1 MFKIVIDGGGD
12 MPRGWAEE
20 FEFQVIPINIH
31 FKGVTYRQGEDL
43 TDEDFYRTCDASPEI
58 PKTSQPTP
66 QQFIDLYKK
75 IANLGDTI
83 LSLHIS
89 SKLSG
94 TFESAV
100 LAARELVEQY
110 HIIPFD
116 TLSGSAALA
125 YMAREV
131 RLMDRAGKSLQQIL
145 QRLEFIRQSR
155 GNFDLDQEF
164 TYFVLN
170 QEESLLLG
178 GCNLSTRL
186 GPGAREIGYWIHK
199 DHINQGYATE
209 VAAALT
215 RVAFEI
221 DHVNRVE
228 IHCSPKNI
236 RSAAVPKK
244 LGFIHEA
251 TLHNRVEDSD
261 GSMRDTMIWSLFR
274 QDYPAS
280 LAANA
285 AIQAFDALGRRI
297 L

>member
-1 MFKIVIDGGGD
+1 MNFPAGLPGPAYRIVTS
-12 MPRGWAEE
+12 RL
-20 FEFQVIPINIH
+20 VIRCPEP
-31 FKGVTYRQGEDL
+31 K
-43 TDEDFYRTCDASPEI
+43 DASAMDTAIRQSLDHLRPWALWARDE
-58 PKTSQPTP
+58 PVS
-66 QQFIDLYKK
+66 IDK
-75 IANLGDTI
+75 
-83 LSLHIS
+83 
-89 SKLSG
+89 
-94 TFESAV
+94 
-100 LAARELVEQY
+100 
-110 HIIPFD
+110 
-116 TLSGSAALA
+116 
-125 YMAREV
+125 
-131 RLMDRAGKSLQQIL
+131 
-145 QRLEFIRQSR
+145 RLEFIRQSR

-164 TYFVLN
+164 TYFVFN

-199 DHINQGYATE
+199 DHTNQGYATE

-221 DHVNRVE
+221 DHVNRIE

-236 RSAAVPKK
+236 RSAVVPKK